1 MIIVTTETI
10 NGKNFNHLG
19 MVSGSIVTTKNFV
32 KDFGAGL
39 KTIVGGELGSYTK
52 MLSEARDVAIQR
64 MISAAQSIGANAVV
78 NVRFSSSAIMQG
90 AAEVLATGTAV
101 KFID

>member
-19 MVSGSIVTTKNFV
+19 MVCGNVVTSKNFV
-32 KDFGAGL
+32 AGL
-39 KTIVGGELGSYTK
+39 KSIVGGELGSYTK
-52 MLSEARDVAIQR
+52 MLSEARDIATQR
-64 MISAAQSIGANAVV
+64 MIQAAESIGADAIV
-78 NVRFSSSAIMQG
+78 NVRYSSSAIVQG
-90 AAEVLATGTAV
+90 SAEIVATGTAV

>member
-19 MVSGSIVTTKNFV
+19 MVCGNVVTSKNFV

-39 KTIVGGELGSYTK
+39 KSIVGGELGSYTK
-52 MLSEARDVAIQR
+52 MLAEARDIATQR
-64 MISAAQSIGANAVV
+64 MIQAAESIGADAIV
-78 NVRFSSSAIMQG
+78 NVRYSSSAIVQG
-90 AAEVLATGTAV
+90 SAEIVATGTAV

>member
-10 NGKNFNHLG
+10 NGKNFEHLG
-19 MVSGSIVTTKNFV
+19 MVCGNIVTSKNFV

-39 KTIVGGELGSYTK
+39 KSIIGGELGSYTK
-52 MLSEARDVAIQR
+52 MLSEARDAATQR
-64 MISAAQSIGANAVV
+64 MIQAAESIGADAII
-78 NVRFSSSAIMQG
+78 NVRYSSSAIVQG
-90 AAEVLATGTAV
+90 AAEIVATGTAV